1 MRSIGINL
9 QRWNKSGLLK
19 FHTAR
24 PTVYGLEMHLAII
37 QGLIEETKTK
47 VVVIDPIT
55 NFNAIGTPLEIK
67 AALMRLLDFLKMNG
81 ITTLFTSLTEDAA
94 HAEDSE
100 VGVSSLMDTWIL
112 LRNLE
117 YNGERN
123 RGLYVL
129 KSRGM
134 AHSNQIREYIL
145 TDHGVELVNV
155 YTGPGGVLT
164 GTARV
169 VQEARENAE
178 ALRRQAEIER
188 RQRDLEHRRASLE
201 ARLRV
206 ERADFLVQQ
215 KEALKEIDQLR
226 LNDATLSQGRLD
238 AAQLRA
244 ANGRPKAKQKRP
256 LKARGGNGED
266 RQQQ

>member
-1 MRSIGINL
+1 
-9 QRWNKSGLLK
+9 
-19 FHTAR
+19 
-24 PTVYGLEMHLAII
+24 
-37 QGLIEETKTK
+37 
-47 VVVIDPIT
+47 
-55 NFNAIGTPLEIK
+55 
-67 AALMRLLDFLKMNG
+67 
-81 ITTLFTSLTEDAA
+81 
-94 HAEDSE
+94 
-100 VGVSSLMDTWIL
+100 
-112 LRNLE
+112 LE

-178 ALRRQAEIER
+178 ALRRQTEIER
-188 RQRDLEHRRASLE
+188 LERDLEHKRASLE
-201 ARLRV
+201 ARLRA
-206 ERADFLVQQ
+206 ERAEFAVREQ
-215 KEALKEIDQLR
+215 EALKEIAELR
-226 LNDATLSQGRLD
+226 LNDATLAQGRLD

-244 ANGRPKAKQKRP
+244 ANGRTKAKQKRP
-256 LKARGGNGED
+256 LRARGGNGED
-266 RQQQ
+266 RQQR